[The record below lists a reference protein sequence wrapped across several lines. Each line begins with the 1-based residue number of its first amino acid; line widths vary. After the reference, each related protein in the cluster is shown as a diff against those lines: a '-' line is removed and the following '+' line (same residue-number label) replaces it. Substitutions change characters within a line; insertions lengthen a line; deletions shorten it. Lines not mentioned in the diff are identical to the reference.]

1 VNQISK
7 RGRIFAAIITSCML
21 LAGTIIP
28 SFAGEL
34 DNLISE
40 QRRKQQEMT
49 QTQKQINTE
58 KKKEKAV
65 LQELSNLDKSIDQ
78 VENDLDMLRTKIKEV
93 SEQVNQVRMDLE
105 DAEERL
111 GERTAVLNVRVK
123 DIYMNGQV
131 SYLEVLISANSFS
144 DFVTRFEFLSRI
156 VKQDTELVN
165 NIQAER
171 RDISNKKADL
181 EIKLSE
187 VRDLE
192 TKKSTQQ
199 SSLESIK
206 GDREEKL
213 DLIKSTQEALKDA
226 LDEMEKESKALDELI
241 RRKSANSKA
250 KGTGQ
255 LIWPLPGYSRISSEY
270 GWRMHPI
277 LKTRRFHDGIDIPAP
292 SGTGVKSADSGT
304 VIYVGWQNGYG
315 KVVIVDHGAGITTMY
330 AHLSSQLVSDGQ
342 EITKG
347 ETIGKVGSTGWST
360 GPHLHFT
367 VRKDGSPVSP
377 HSYL

>member
-1 VNQISK
+1 MKRISK
-7 RGRIFAAIITSCML
+7 KGRIFAVMMTLCIL
-21 LAGTIIP
+21 LAGSIIP

-34 DNLISE
+34 DDLIKE
-40 QRRKQQEMT
+40 QKQKQQEMSR
-49 QTQKQINTE
+49 TQKQIKTE
-58 KKKEKAV
+58 KQKEKAV
-65 LQELSNLDKSIDQ
+65 LQELSNLDKSIDK
-78 VENDLDMLRTKIKEV
+78 VENEIGILHMRIAEV
-93 SEQVNQVRMDLE
+93 SEQVEKVKLDLKN
-105 DAEERL
+105 AEERL
-111 GERTAVLNVRVK
+111 EERTAILNVRVK

-131 SYLEVLISANSFS
+131 NYMEVLMNANSFS
-144 DFVTRFEFLSRI
+144 DFVTRSEFLSRI

-165 NIQAER
+165 TIEDER

-181 EIKLSE
+181 EIKLNE
-187 VRDLE
+187 IRNLE
-192 TKKSTQQ
+192 TKKSKQQ
-199 SSLESIK
+199 SSLEAIK
-206 GDREEKL
+206 DNREEKL
-213 DLIKSTQEALKDA
+213 DQIKSTQEALKEA

-255 LIWPLPGYSRISSEY
+255 LIWPVPGYSRISSEY

-292 SGTGVKSADSGT
+292 TGTAVKAADSGT

-315 KVVIVDHGAGITTMY
+315 KVVVLDHGAGITTMY

-342 EITKG
+342 EVSKG
-347 ETIGKVGSTGWST
+347 ATIGKIGSTGWST

-367 VRKDGSPVSP
+367 VRKAGSPVNP